1 MIPTPPEL
9 FRDLS
14 PFLTPL
20 IYPSES
26 SHHFLIIGGGVTGLT
41 TAWALLDSGHHVT
54 ILAKEWATWTK
65 APRLTS
71 QIAGALWEYPPA
83 VCGRHTDE
91 ISLHHSKRWAMA
103 SYRIWSML
111 AGLPIGESMFGVR
124 MSPAGFFY
132 PRQIEDNAD
141 DLQKMNELRSFGVK
155 GFRRDPYLGK
165 RSRVNPDYGILDAYE
180 ILTPII
186 DTDVAMR
193 GLMQLVEAK
202 GAKFVTEEI
211 KTDLLLVEGSLRRR
225 YNAEAIVNC
234 AGLGSTKLADDSSC
248 FPLRGAMIRV
258 INDGKDFPKI
268 RSALAVPADSAA
280 DNEMVFI
287 VPRNDSILYL
297 GGEFLA
303 SFKDILFGHT
313 IFFLQSTDEESSQE
327 LFNQMKKNSI

>member
-1 MIPTPPEL
+1 MIPTPLEL

-14 PFLTPL
+14 PFLSPL
-20 IYPSES
+20 TYPNES
-26 SHHFLIIGGGVTGLT
+26 SNHFLIIGGGVTGLT

-54 ILAKEWATWTK
+54 IIAKEWATWTK

-91 ISLHHSKRWAMA
+91 ISLHHSKRWALA
-103 SYRIWSML
+103 SYRIWNLL
-111 AGLPIGESMFGVR
+111 ADLPIGEKKFGVR
-124 MSPAGFFY
+124 MSPSGFFY
-132 PRQIEDNAD
+132 PRRIEDSPD
-141 DLQKMNELRSFGVK
+141 DLQKMNELRRSGVK
-155 GFRRDPYLGK
+155 GFRREPALGE
-165 RSRVNPDYGILDAYE
+165 RSRVNPEYGILDAYE
-180 ILTPII
+180 ILAPVV

-193 GLMQLVEAK
+193 WLMQLVKAK

-211 KTDLLLVEGSLRRR
+211 KTDLLLVEDSLRRR
-225 YNAEAIVNC
+225 FNADAIVNC
-234 AGLGSTKLADDSSC
+234 AGLGSTALADDISC

-297 GGEFLA
+297 GGRFSALPE
-303 SFKDILFGHT
+303 KDAIPEYTNMQIILT
-313 IFFLQSTDEESSQE
+313 VY
-327 LFNQMKKNSI
+327 